1 MAIDAQNNFNNHY
14 TNVKT
19 VRCKGV
25 TSRGSLPGSQIVPI
39 HDLDRQVSITAFK
52 TFLLRFRPRHQL
64 VDPAVKLSDRQKLVQ
79 EKIRDQ
85 LRLNAPAA
93 PIVIP

>member
-1 MAIDAQNNFNNHY
+1 MD
-14 TNVKT
+14 
-19 VRCKGV
+19 R
-25 TSRGSLPGSQIVPI
+25 LPFARELCVDCEGGQY
-39 HDLDRQVSITAFK
+39 K